1 MNSAEDA
8 RGAGGGSQPDVHGP
22 PRPRAHRARFTR
34 GGAAASRRG
43 APTSPEAT
51 STPATGPASHLSR
64 TAPGRSGDGTLCAR
78 VLHPPGRQE
87 EKREA
92 PCEDATVLGACTPAA
107 ALLHGR
113 WIRKRGQV
121 SVWLEIAPDLSFLHG
136 APSLCPPCAR
146 ASPQVCIC
154 AEMGLCKDAKS
165 GAPTGF
171 ASVPFAS
178 RAPLLPVASGVREKG
193 GSPLT
198 SAVHLAW
205 WSGDPYCGAGC
216 ARVCLWV
223 GGFCTCAVLCFPL
236 YPKDAN

>member
-1 MNSAEDA
+1 MALEAGPSQMCTARPALARTGRASPAEEPQ
-8 RGAGGGSQPDVHGP
+8 GL
-22 PRPRAHRARFTR
+22 
-34 GGAAASRRG
+34 AAAPLPLLRLQ
-43 APTSPEAT
+43 APLLQGRLPICPGPHPGGVEAA
-51 STPATGPASHLSR
+51 PA
-64 TAPGRSGDGTLCAR
+64 APR
-78 VLHPPGRQE
+78 VLRPLGGQE

-92 PCEDATVLGACTPAA
+92 PCEDAAVLGACTSAA

-136 APSLCPPCAR
+136 APSLCPACAR

-154 AEMGLCKDAKS
+154 ADVGLCKDAKS